1 MVGQLVASCA
11 TAHGGQGDTPVNR
24 VSYRM
29 RPARQHLG
37 RVTTVT
43 SISQMISNTRTQVSS
58 VANQS
63 ANPTMGTRQNDGY
76 QSLAGSVVRNG
87 LVGAGLGALIGAPTG
102 IGIPIGAGVGAAV
115 GIGSALIRTPRVAN
129 AAGDALKAGLA
140 GAAGG
145 AVVGTITPFG
155 PVGGAIAGG
164 VGGMLT
170 GITSGLLKKVNGGK
184 WSVEGQTTVWGR
196 ISRGFML
203 GALSGGAVGTG
214 AGLLFGG
221 IGALPGALWGAAIGG
236 IGGAAYGLM
245 SGTVDAATGAKGA
258 RFFGAGGSTSGTV
271 TQSGLPHLGKDPS
284 QVVVVE
290 QSPIQ
295 CSVKQV
301 A

>member
-1 MVGQLVASCA
+1 
-11 TAHGGQGDTPVNR
+11 
-24 VSYRM
+24 
-29 RPARQHLG
+29 
-37 RVTTVT
+37 
-43 SISQMISNTRTQVSS
+43 
-58 VANQS
+58 
-63 ANPTMGTRQNDGY
+63 MGTRQNDGY

-87 LVGAGLGALIGAPTG
+87 LIGAGLGAMIGAPTG
-102 IGIPIGAGVGAAV
+102 LGLPIGAGIGAAV
-115 GIGSALIRTPRVAN
+115 GVGSALIRTPRVAN
-129 AAGDALKAGLA
+129 AAGDAMKAGLA

-258 RFFGAGGSTSGTV
+258 RFVGSGGST

-284 QVVVVE
+284 QVVVVQ

-295 CSVKQV
+295 CPVQQI